1 MKKVTILS
9 SLLGACFVIV
19 LTNIERFGWPLTMV
33 LSFLLFTVAISIA
46 KEVKESEEKE
56 SKPLPSYRLE
66 LLIQPH
72 WHDIMERIL
81 PGLEK
86 GGELLVIKLL
96 KEIDSNNDKLELAMA
111 KYHHEFVIFYH
122 QNTIAQVWNAEKRT
136 FVKNAELEFNM
147 FPFFW
152 MGEDKVLKAIDD
164 LSTRDE
170 EFRKLIS
177 KQNMKENLIKL
188 FCNDDDFDKE
198 GNYFRI
204 YPWISEIRANFATL
218 GPILNV
224 EDGEELASIPLYDV
238 IIPFL
243 YEVNKHTNSGAMK
256 GIKTFPKNIHDL
268 LTKENIT
275 YFDKNRDFN
284 IEYSSEWDFSGSVE
298 EDFLD
303 KKWAKKRGIELYSD
317 EVTHHWFSTKY
328 FSIGVQVEF
337 YRYGGEQTIF

>member
-19 LTNIERFGWPLTMV
+19 FTNFERFGWPLTMV

-72 WHDIMERIL
+72 WYDILEKIL

-86 GGELLVIKLL
+86 GEELLIIKLL
-96 KEIDSNNDKLELAMA
+96 REIDRDNDKLELAMA
-111 KYHHEFVIFYH
+111 KYYHEFVIFYH
-122 QNTIAQVWNAEKRT
+122 KNTIAQVWNAEKRT
-136 FVKNAELEFNM
+136 FVKNEELKFKM
-147 FPFFW
+147 FPVFW
-152 MGEDKVLKAIDD
+152 GREDRVLKDIDD

-170 EFRKLIS
+170 EFEKLIS

-188 FCNDDDFDKE
+188 FCNDDYFDKE
-198 GNYFRI
+198 GDYFRI
-204 YPWISEIRANFATL
+204 YPSWEGIVANFATL
-218 GPILNV
+218 GPSLNIV
-224 EDGEELASIPLYDV
+224 DGKELASVPLYNV

-256 GIKTFPKNIHDL
+256 GVKTFPKDIHDH

-275 YFDKNRDFN
+275 YFDENKQHD
-284 IEYSSEWDFSGSVE
+284 IEYSSEWDFSGTLTE
-298 EDFLD
+298 YLD
-303 KKWAKKRGIELYSD
+303 QKWAKKKGIELYSD

-337 YRYGGEQTIF
+337 YHTEVN